1 MKKIFHIMFDPA
13 KLPFVTRS
21 TLKFTF
27 CHFVLLC
34 IETMQ
39 KSFTVYIRSV
49 FFLQKE
55 SIILNIYM
63 RNRRPFVALQQDFSY
78 HNNYEKSKILINLNV

>member
-13 KLPFVTRS
+13 KVPFVTRS

-34 IETMQ
+34 IETINAKILHSIHQ
-39 KSFTVYIRSV
+39 IRFHFTKGIH
-49 FFLQKE
+49 FFLKYIHEEQKTLCCF
-55 SIILNIYM
+55 SNKSLVIIIIIKKAKY
-63 RNRRPFVALQQDFSY
+63 
-78 HNNYEKSKILINLNV
+78 